1 MEYNDKDNVSHLN
14 VELDNSIKKRFCK
27 DFRLPI
33 NIFSEPYFSYF
44 VELYDPVFKVNE
56 KLDWLK
62 QVLSTQENNEGFFS
76 LSANIASQIKKDISS
91 TSAYQTFNSADMN
104 KDFPL
109 TEQVKQQNIYIV
121 PNIGKRLVSID
132 LEKANFNCL
141 NLFGLHEELGVKNY
155 QDMMSKYTDEPYFLN
170 SKMIRQ
176 VIFGDLNPSRQQRVQ
191 KYIINNLCSELKKAG
206 CELSSASSDEIIV
219 QGDRSIAEIKEIL
232 ANVDEKFRFFRI
244 EEFIF
249 DRIGEEHDF
258 FAKVTTTEK
267 GNQKLE
273 FKNVPGHVFTQVYK
287 KHFSLELNDYDM
299 LFYHEGYLAQFKEP
313 VFQPELELAHKSR
326 IKMK

>member
-1 MEYNDKDNVSHLN
+1 MEDNYPN
-14 VELDNSIKKRFCK
+14 VELDNNIKKRFSK

-44 VELYDPVFKVNE
+44 TELYNPVFKVNE

-62 QVLSTQENNEGFFS
+62 QALSKQENNEGFFA
-76 LSANIASQIKKDISS
+76 LSAKIASDIKKDISA
-91 TSAYQTFNSADMN
+91 THAYQTFNSADMN

-109 TEQVKQQNIYIV
+109 IEQIKQQNIYIV
-121 PNIGKRLVSID
+121 PNIGKNLISID

-155 QDMMSKYTDEPYFLN
+155 QELMLKYTDEPYFLN

-219 QGDRSIAEIKEIL
+219 QGDKSITEIKEIL
-232 ANVDEKFRFFRI
+232 ANVDEKFRFFRV
-244 EEFIF
+244 EQFIF

-258 FAKVTTTEK
+258 FAKTTINDK
-267 GNQKLE
+267 GEQKLE
-273 FKNVPGHVFTQVYK
+273 FKNVPGHIFAQVYK

-299 LFYHEGYLAQFKEP
+299 LFYHEGYLAQFKQA
-313 VFQPELELAHKSR
+313 VFEPELELAQKNR
-326 IKMK
+326 MKMK